1 VEAKI
6 YVKPLLGLLT
16 LALAALA
23 AASGTVG
30 AQQAE
35 TFFLVP
41 RWHQI
46 VLEPGEMVVVPATAE
61 NRGTGPVEFIVSWEK
76 TPGPA
81 WETGIR
87 GALTN
92 FQVIAVAMPA
102 GDTRSLSLEI
112 KAPDEVEAGAYHLE
126 IRAESTDGKWERV
139 LPFTVTIEPQE
150 ETPQSLFPAGDMYLR
165 PPRFSSLTGENDGV
179 FEFSVGLINATE
191 QPANLDL
198 GVTAPQGWD
207 IGFFPSFERD
217 KRIISVSIDA
227 GASATVTVVVTPA
240 SNADT
245 GRYEVEFVASGGE
258 RDLTTDLFI
267 ELTGAREV
275 RLKTPDDRLNAN
287 AAPGEPTEMIMI
299 VANPGGAPL
308 DFVNVFGQAPDGW
321 ELEFTPATFNFFEAG
336 GEQEVKLKIQ
346 PTQDAIPGDYR
357 LSVAAVAEGAS
368 DTVDI
373 VITVTQSTIWGW
385 VGLAAVLAVAVG
397 MVGLFL
403 RLGRR

>member
-1 VEAKI
+1 M
-6 YVKPLLGLLT
+6 YVKPLLGVLT

-23 AASGTVG
+23 AASGTVS
-30 AQQAE
+30 AQEAE

-41 RWHQI
+41 RWHHI

-61 NRGTGPVEFIVSWEK
+61 NRGAGPVEFVVSWEK

-92 FQVIAVAMPA
+92 FKVVGVAMPA

-112 KAPDEVEAGAYHLE
+112 KAPDEVEAGVYHFE
-126 IRAESTDGKWERV
+126 MRAESVDGKWERV
-139 LPFTVTIEPQE
+139 LPFAVTVEAQE
-150 ETPQSLFPAGDMYLR
+150 EIPQSLFPAGDIYLR

-179 FEFSVGLINATE
+179 FEFGVGLINATE
-191 QPANLDL
+191 HPANLDL

-227 GASATVTVVVTPA
+227 GSSATVTVVVTPA

-245 GRYEVEFVASGGE
+245 GRYEVEFAASGGG
-258 RDLTTDLFI
+258 RDLATDLFI

-275 RLKTPDDRLNAN
+275 RLKTPDGRLNAN
-287 AAPGEPTEMIMI
+287 AAPGEPTEMIMV

-321 ELEFTPATFNFFEAG
+321 ELELTPATFNFFEAG
-336 GEQEVKLKIQ
+336 DEREVTLTIQ

-385 VGLAAVLAVAVG
+385 VGLAAVLLVAAS

>member
-1 VEAKI
+1 MEAKI

-112 KAPDEVEAGAYHLE
+112 KAPDEVEAG
-126 IRAESTDGKWERV
+126 
-139 LPFTVTIEPQE
+139 
-150 ETPQSLFPAGDMYLR
+150 
-165 PPRFSSLTGENDGV
+165 
-179 FEFSVGLINATE
+179 
-191 QPANLDL
+191 
-198 GVTAPQGWD
+198 
-207 IGFFPSFERD
+207 
-217 KRIISVSIDA
+217 
-227 GASATVTVVVTPA
+227 
-240 SNADT
+240 
-245 GRYEVEFVASGGE
+245 
-258 RDLTTDLFI
+258 
-267 ELTGAREV
+267 
-275 RLKTPDDRLNAN
+275 
-287 AAPGEPTEMIMI
+287 
-299 VANPGGAPL
+299 
-308 DFVNVFGQAPDGW
+308 
-321 ELEFTPATFNFFEAG
+321 

>member
-1 VEAKI
+1 M
-6 YVKPLLGLLT
+6 YVKPLLGVLT

-23 AASGTVG
+23 VASGTVD

-41 RWHQI
+41 RWHHI

-61 NRGTGPVEFIVSWEK
+61 NRGTDPVEFVVAWEK
-76 TPGPA
+76 TPGPE

-92 FQVIAVAMPA
+92 FEVVGVAMPA

-112 KAPDEVEAGAYHLE
+112 KAPDEVEAGVYHFE
-126 IRAESTDGKWERV
+126 MRAESVDGKWERV
-139 LPFTVTIEPQE
+139 LPFAVTVERQE
-150 ETPQSLFPAGDMYLR
+150 EAPQSLFPAGDIYLR

-179 FEFSVGLINATE
+179 FEFGVGLINATE
-191 QPANLDL
+191 EPANLDL

-207 IGFFPSFERD
+207 VGFFPSFERD
-217 KRIISVSIDA
+217 KRVISVSIDA
-227 GASATVTVVVTPA
+227 GASVTVTVVVTPA

-245 GRYEVEFVASGGE
+245 GRYEVEFVASGGG
-258 RDLTTDLFI
+258 RDLTTNLFI

-275 RLKTPDDRLNAN
+275 RLKTPDGRLNAN
-287 AAPGEPTEMIMI
+287 AAPGEPTEMTMI
-299 VANPGGAPL
+299 VVNPGGAPL
-308 DFVNVFGQAPDGW
+308 EFVNVFGQAPDGW
-321 ELEFTPATFNFFEAG
+321 ELELTPATFNFFEAG
-336 GEQEVKLKIQ
+336 GEQEVVLKIQ

-373 VITVTQSTIWGW
+373 VVTVTQSTIWGW
-385 VGLAAVLAVAVG
+385 VGLAAVLVVLAG